1 MLLLGFVLLVVGAEL
16 LVKGSSKIAKKFN
29 IPEILIGLTIVALG
43 TSLPELMITITS
55 AQKGATDLII
65 SNAVGSNLCNLL
77 LIMGMLATIRPVKLD
92 KETRK
97 IHIPVALFSSLMILF
112 LGLGIVNKVP
122 NTINSGHGIFLVT
135 LYFLYFLYPITQ
147 EINDAAKRIKENKKN
162 HVKNKHVVISILAII
177 LGAIL
182 LKIGGDL
189 VVDTS
194 VAIATRFGISESL
207 IGLTII
213 AVGTALPE
221 LITSIMAAIQKD
233 DELAV
238 GNLIGSCILNSF
250 LIIGT
255 GAIISPLAFTR
266 GIIFNLILVAF
277 VIDLIWM
284 FCFVGKK
291 NTISR
296 ANGITLLVM
305 YGLYL
310 IGLITH
316 SSMI

>member
-1 MLLLGFVLLVVGAEL
+1 MLLLGFVLLIVGAEL

-29 IPEILIGLTIVALG
+29 IPEILIGLTIVAIG

-112 LGLGIVNKVP
+112 LGLGIINKVP

-162 HVKNKHVVISILAII
+162 HVKNKHVVISIFAII

-182 LKIGGDL
+182 LKFGGDF

-194 VAIATRFGISESL
+194 VVIATRFGISESL

-238 GNLIGSCILNSF
+238 GNLIGSCIFNSF

-266 GIIFNLILVAF
+266 NIIFNLILVAF
-277 VIDLIWM
+277 TIDLIWM
-284 FCFVGKK
+284 FCFIGKK